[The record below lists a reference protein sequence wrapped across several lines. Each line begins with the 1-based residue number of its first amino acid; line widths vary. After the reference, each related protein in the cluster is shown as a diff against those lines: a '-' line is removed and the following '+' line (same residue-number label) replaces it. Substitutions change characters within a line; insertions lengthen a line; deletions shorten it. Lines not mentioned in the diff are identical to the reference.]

1 MATLKIDFVS
11 DIACP
16 WCAVGLNSL
25 LLAIDKAKS
34 QIEVQLHFQP
44 FQLNPQMG
52 PEGEDLVEHLS
63 QKYRMTAAQVA
74 QNQEHI
80 RQRGAEVGFMFNME
94 GRKRT
99 YNTFDAHRLLHWAE
113 VEGAGDQQMR
123 LKQALLGA
131 YFTEGQDP
139 SDHAVLLQAVVKAG
153 LDPMRGAAILDSDT
167 FSDDVRQ
174 RQQLYLSRGIH
185 SVPSVIFNDQH
196 LLEGGQPVQMFEQAM
211 RQIALEN

>member
-16 WCAVGLNSL
+16 WCAVGLNAL
-25 LLAIDKAKS
+25 LLAIDKLKPDVDVA
-34 QIEVQLHFQP
+34 LHFQP

-52 PEGEDLVEHLS
+52 PEGEDIVEHLS
-63 QKYRMTAAQVA
+63 QKYRMTAEQVA
-74 QNQEHI
+74 QSQEHI
-80 RQRGAEVGFMFNME
+80 RQRGAEVGFTFNME

-113 VEGAGDQQMR
+113 VEGAGEVQMR
-123 LKQALLGA
+123 LKQALLHA
-131 YFTEGQDP
+131 YFTDGQDP

-153 LDPMRGAAILDSDT
+153 LDPVRGAAILESDA
-167 FSDDVRQ
+167 FSDDVRA

-185 SVPSVIFNDQH
+185 SVPSIIFNDQH
-196 LLEGGQPVQMFEQAM
+196 LLQGGQPVEMFEQAM